1 MMDAPTIRRR
11 VREMITT
18 GDLPCDDLA
27 GLWAGMGTCKRCA
40 ACAEPI
46 GAAEV
51 EYEVNLTSGKRVL
64 LHQRCHTIW
73 LQECGPDASTKPRKT
88 TP

>member
-1 MMDAPTIRRR
+1 MDETTIRRR

-18 GDLPCDDLA
+18 GELPCDDLA
-27 GLWAGMGTCKRCA
+27 GLWAGMGGGKRCA

-46 GAAEV
+46 GAEEV

-64 LHQRCHTIW
+64 LHQPCHTIW
-73 LQECGPDASTKPRKT
+73 LKECEPGT
-88 TP
+88 TMSA

>member
-18 GDLPCDDLA
+18 GELPCDDLA
-27 GLWAGMGTCKRCA
+27 GLWAGMGEGKRCA
-40 ACAEPI
+40 ACAELI

-51 EYEVNLTSGKRVL
+51 EYEVNLTSGKKVL
-64 LHQRCHTIW
+64 LHQPCHTIW
-73 LQECGPDASTKPRKT
+73 LQECGPDKPAKPRKT
-88 TP
+88 R

>member
-1 MMDAPTIRRR
+1 MDALTIRRR

-18 GDLPCDDLA
+18 GELPCDDLA
-27 GLWAGMGTCKRCA
+27 GLWAGMGGGKRCA

-46 GAAEV
+46 GAEEV

-64 LHQRCHTIW
+64 LHQPCHMIW
-73 LQECGPDASTKPRKT
+73 LKECAPGT
-88 TP
+88 TMSA

>member
-1 MMDAPTIRRR
+1 MDETTIRRR

-18 GDLPCDDLA
+18 GELPCDDLA
-27 GLWAGMGTCKRCA
+27 GLWAGMGGGKRCA

-46 GAAEV
+46 GAEEV

-64 LHQRCHTIW
+64 LHQPCHTIW
-73 LQECGPDASTKPRKT
+73 LKECAPGT
-88 TP
+88 TMSA